1 MLFPLHC
8 QTGRV
13 QSEDAQAHL
22 DRQLYKVLLPTQ
34 AFQFC
39 SSHLTAVAI
48 LIRVSP
54 SPLPKPTLKWGRVSQ
69 SQVELLTI
77 GQGMAASTL
86 PLHIVR
92 FRLPPRSLRPKS
104 LADCPL
110 SRGSPDAGFSRN
122 AVVLAVLVG
131 PRLLDLSD

>member
-48 LIRVSP
+48 LIRISP

-86 PLHIVR
+86 PLYIVP
-92 FRLPPRSLRPKS
+92 FLLPPGSLRRNS
-104 LADCPL
+104 IST
-110 SRGSPDAGFSRN
+110 SRDRASAPTLDSPG
-122 AVVLAVLVG
+122 
-131 PRLLDLSD
+131 

>member
-48 LIRVSP
+48 LIRISP
-54 SPLPKPTLKWGRVSQ
+54 SPLPKPTLKWGRVSE
-69 SQVELLTI
+69 SQFELLTI
-77 GQGMAASTL
+77 GQGTAASTI
-86 PLHIVR
+86 PLYIVR
-92 FRLPPRSLRPKS
+92 FLLPPRSLR
-104 LADCPL
+104 
-110 SRGSPDAGFSRN
+110 RN
-122 AVVLAVLVG
+122 QIIEGRDRASA
-131 PRLLDLSD
+131 PTLDFPEC

>member
-34 AFQFC
+34 AFLFC

-48 LIRVSP
+48 LIRASSSP
-54 SPLPKPTLKWGRVSQ
+54 NSHT
-69 SQVELLTI
+69 
-77 GQGMAASTL
+77 
-86 PLHIVR
+86 
-92 FRLPPRSLRPKS
+92 PPRNGGKS
-104 LADCPL
+104 DRANL
-110 SRGSPDAGFSRN
+110 N
-122 AVVLAVLVG
+122 Y
-131 PRLLDLSD
+131 

>member
-1 MLFPLHC
+1 MLFPLHY

-86 PLHIVR
+86 PLCIVP
-92 FRLPPRSLRPKS
+92 FRLPPRYHRPKS

-110 SRGSPDAGFSRN
+110 RRGSPDAGFLRN
-122 AVVLAVLVG
+122 AV
-131 PRLLDLSD
+131 